1 MFHDIDFAYNN
12 SSAHDTLSTMLDELL
27 KDQPEVV
34 RCKDCAYW
42 QDNNDGYPHTDCKWN
57 QDETPDPDDY
67 CSGGVPKD

>member
-1 MFHDIDFAYNN
+1 MKEYIIKIDYD
-12 SSAHDTLSTMLDELL
+12 HTEGILEL
-27 KDQPEVV
+27 V

-42 QDNNDGYPHTDCKWN
+42 QDNNDGYPHKDCKWN